1 MLDLQQSPNKQFQFL
16 KLIRQEEE
24 DGTQETQ
31 LMTALRVERTS
42 TPDVHAT
49 EEQSTPEELEEDKWL
64 TESLRS
70 DKKPNNSALEELKKL
85 ADIAVQRTEQQYR
98 EAEQARKAMQEL
110 EALANKLEQPVKQE
124 TTEETMNKDEEPVS
138 PEKQP
143 TAYMPAL
150 PRQINPVT
158 PIPPSILPAEE
169 PAQEKSQERNSDPL
183 MKPNLSD
190 YYMKD
195 ISPLILIWGAIGEH
209 MSKYRNSIP
218 LCVYV
223 SKRLITLLADDVRR
237 IMGSDV
243 LFYGYVPFPTPEGT
257 VPISVRIKESMGIS
271 VHKVECIS

>member
-1 MLDLQQSPNKQFQFL
+1 MLDLQQSTNKQFQFL

-24 DGTQETQ
+24 EETQETQ

-49 EEQSTPEELEEDKWL
+49 EEHSTPEELEEDKWL
-64 TESLRS
+64 IEPLES
-70 DKKPNNSALEELKKL
+70 DKKPNTPAWEELKKL

-110 EALANKLEQPVKQE
+110 EALANKREQHV
-124 TTEETMNKDEEPVS
+124 EEPTMIKDEEITS

-143 TAYMPAL
+143 TLFMPAL
-150 PRQINPVT
+150 PRLANPIT
-158 PIPPSILPAEE
+158 PIPPSVLPTEE
-169 PAQEKSQERNSDPL
+169 PAQEKSQERNSDPM
-183 MKPNLSD
+183 MKPNLS

-209 MSKYRNSIP
+209 MSKYRNNIP

-223 SKRLITLLADDVRR
+223 SKRLITLLADDIKR
-237 IMGSDV
+237 IMGEDV
-243 LFYGYVPFPTPEGT
+243 LFYGHVPFPTPEGT

-271 VHKVECIS
+271 IHKVECIS